1 MISTG
6 MQVMKTFHRCRTNLT
21 CCHRWI
27 CMILEI
33 IFVQNPQQS
42 HSGLQ
47 KFQRRRQELFI
58 LVSKAHHQG
67 WFQLISVPP
76 PPPYGRTTH
85 QVKGPGFFMITC
97 VRKIRIL
104 LLKVEECP
112 DFSILQSNYPYVAP
126 MEELASTLKVWIFP
140 NFCHFPWI
148 FASRQ
153 RNAPGFS
160 GIFAYIRIFSSI
172 GGGTDINWNHP
183 KEKSSPSCH
192 RTQQAKFYCGMPE
205 YFKKATG
212 S

>member
-1 MISTG
+1 MVPVNI
-6 MQVMKTFHRCRTNLT
+6 RT
-21 CCHRWI
+21 
-27 CMILEI
+27 
-33 IFVQNPQQS
+33 
-42 HSGLQ
+42 
-47 KFQRRRQELFI
+47 
-58 LVSKAHHQG
+58 
-67 WFQLISVPP
+67 

-85 QVKGPGFFMITC
+85 QVKGPGFFMIKC

-160 GIFAYIRIFSSI
+160 GIFAYIQIFSSI
-172 GGGTDINWNHP
+172 GGVRILTGTTHTDDVIPCIVH
-183 KEKSSPSCH
+183 SCSL
-192 RTQQAKFYCGMPE
+192 F
-205 YFKKATG
+205 
-212 S
+212 SI

>member
-1 MISTG
+1 
-6 MQVMKTFHRCRTNLT
+6 
-21 CCHRWI
+21 
-27 CMILEI
+27 
-33 IFVQNPQQS
+33 
-42 HSGLQ
+42 
-47 KFQRRRQELFI
+47 
-58 LVSKAHHQG
+58 
-67 WFQLISVPP
+67 
-76 PPPYGRTTH
+76 
-85 QVKGPGFFMITC
+85 MITC

-172 GGGTDINWNHP
+172 GGGGTDINWNHP
-183 KEKSSPSCH
+183 GLTLVVCTSGETLIKSQPDKNFNMMQTNVDRPSCSNNGADI
-192 RTQQAKFYCGMPE
+192 R
-205 YFKKATG
+205 
-212 S
+212 

>member
-1 MISTG
+1 
-6 MQVMKTFHRCRTNLT
+6 
-21 CCHRWI
+21 
-27 CMILEI
+27 
-33 IFVQNPQQS
+33 
-42 HSGLQ
+42 
-47 KFQRRRQELFI
+47 
-58 LVSKAHHQG
+58 
-67 WFQLISVPP
+67 
-76 PPPYGRTTH
+76 
-85 QVKGPGFFMITC
+85 MITC

-172 GGGTDINWNHP
+172 GGVRILTGTTPNN
-183 KEKSSPSCH
+183 
-192 RTQQAKFYCGMPE
+192 
-205 YFKKATG
+205 
-212 S
+212 

>member
-1 MISTG
+1 
-6 MQVMKTFHRCRTNLT
+6 
-21 CCHRWI
+21 
-27 CMILEI
+27 
-33 IFVQNPQQS
+33 
-42 HSGLQ
+42 
-47 KFQRRRQELFI
+47 
-58 LVSKAHHQG
+58 
-67 WFQLISVPP
+67 
-76 PPPYGRTTH
+76 
-85 QVKGPGFFMITC
+85 MITC

-172 GGGTDINWNHP
+172 GGGGGTDINWNHP
-183 KEKSSPSCH
+183 
-192 RTQQAKFYCGMPE
+192 
-205 YFKKATG
+205 
-212 S
+212 